1 MRKKFF
7 YFITC
12 IGLAVIATS
21 ASAATSVATV
31 PEGMMEFAIPH
42 GATSYLSLP
51 LTKEAEYTG
60 AVAAVTANTISVD
73 DTPAPFI
80 INLATGAAPY
90 FVKFLSGNE
99 AGRVLLIDANTKSL
113 LTLDTTDH
121 TTGSAVAL
129 TTTGFSVETGDT
141 FEIFPGDTLA
151 SVFGS
156 GSSGSPLLLTGAT
169 TMAASDEVSLYTTV
183 GAVPKIYYFNTT
195 AGFWETTGT
204 TVNSLGEVVS
214 AAGVNANNTIIYPYS
229 AFTVTRRATHPDTS
243 LVLLG
248 RVTPVN
254 ASTKTVS
261 RAGVYTSTH
270 YALDITLSQLK
281 FGSNWQ
287 TGNTAATADTLSV
300 WNSTTHAF
308 DVYFQKPDSTWRKYG
323 DTVTDQSHVT
333 IPAGTVTEIHK
344 LAVVT
349 GAQAFL
355 VSAMPYTLE

>member
-12 IGLAVIATS
+12 IGLPLAAAS
-21 ASAATSVATV
+21 ASAATSVATIPV
-31 PEGMMEFAIPH
+31 GLMEFAIPH
-42 GATSYLSLP
+42 GVTSYLSIP
-51 LTKEAEYTG
+51 LTKDAVYTG
-60 AVAAVTANTISVD
+60 SVAGVTANTITVD
-73 DTPAPFI
+73 DKPAPF
-80 INLATGAAPY
+80 TGKLGTADAPY

-99 AGRVLLIDANTKSL
+99 AGRVLLVESNTSDF

-151 SVFGS
+151 SIFG
-156 GSSGSPLLLTGAT
+156 TGAPGNPLVLAG
-169 TMAASDEVSLYTTV
+169 AATQTVADEVALYTTV
-183 GAVPKIYYFNTT
+183 GAPAKVYYFNTT

-204 TVNSLGEVVS
+204 TINALGEVVS
-214 AAGVNANNTIIYPYS
+214 GSGVNANDTIIYPYS
-229 AFTVTRRATHPDTS
+229 AFTVVRRSNHPDTS

-254 ASTKTVS
+254 ASTKTVGH
-261 RAGVYTSTH
+261 AGVYTSTH
-270 YALDITLSQLK
+270 YASDLMLSQLK
-281 FGSNWQ
+281 FGANWQ

-300 WNSTTHAF
+300 WSSATHSF
-308 DVYFQKPDSTWRKYG
+308 EVYFEKPDSTWRKSG
-323 DTVTDQSHVT
+323 DNVTDQSHVI

-344 LAVVT
+344 LAIVT

-355 VSAMPYTLE
+355 VSAMPYTLD